1 MKSKRCV
8 AMLLAGGAG
17 TRLGVLTR
25 DMAKPAVPYG
35 GKYRIIDFTLSNC
48 INSDI
53 DTVGVPTQ
61 YRPLE
66 LNNYIAGGQPWDL
79 DRNNGGVF
87 ILPPY
92 MTGKTGEWFKGT
104 ANAIYQNMAFIEEY
118 NPQYVLI
125 LSGDHIYT
133 MDYSAMIDYHEK
145 NNADATIAVIE
156 VPWDEASRFGIMNT
170 NEDGSIYEFEEK
182 PPQPKSNKAS
192 MGVYVFTWKVLRQYL
207 IDDEA
212 NPDSKNDFG
221 MNIIP
226 AMLGDGKRMFAFPFR
241 GYWKDVGTIDSLWE
255 SNMDLL
261 EENPKLDLYDK
272 RFRVYARNIGSPPHH
287 IGRLGKVER
296 SLLTE
301 GSHVN
306 GTVIHS
312 VISTNAVVRRDAEV
326 IDSVIMPGAIIDRGA
341 KVYRA
346 IVGVNTYVG
355 PNAVVGSDPTGLAP
369 DQQPPVTVI
378 GSNCYIP
385 AAELIEAGKMVGD
398 DEYPKKED

>member
-296 SLLTE
+296 SRLTE

-385 AAELIEAGKMVGD
+385 AVELIEAGKMVGD